1 MSHIFK
7 YYTNKWNSFD
17 FDNSNLK
24 DEMSWD
30 DFNKLSKNVK
40 LKLIEINKNKID
52 NNNSTYTL
60 STRKEPSGYL
70 SKWYEYNRKL
80 TDIQINLIDEY
91 LKQTG
96 DIDNNRQI
104 IEQSKIEIQQLTTE
118 LEHITQQIVELN
130 NQNTEIENGL
140 KIIDIKLEEI
150 NKLLS
155 DPQKYIQSND
165 VEVEDME
172 KYIKTQEN
180 KKQNLLKKKDLGKLT
195 IDKNNEELEKLNN
208 RKEEI
213 PKKINELTTEINK
226 LSEEVILKYKKQD
239 MTKYK
244 EYIKQ
249 IEELNIDY
257 ADVVNIG
264 TVNELNVRKI
274 IDDLDFMKLFELNAR
289 NILKNP
295 PQNFRSLA
303 LNKYIN
309 CGFADTEYCN
319 CFKLYSL
326 KKFENEKDTKN
337 LERSYDNYNQLDF
350 LKTLGPYDGCRFID
364 EDTKTGIYTRRE
376 FYQEFLGE
384 HEYEKESI
392 GATVQIGRLNLNN
405 TKRKLNETG
414 LQDFNC
420 ILYFPKDF
428 VFKEPEPVDD
438 SEQKNKSSK
447 NPKTAQNVQ
456 PDQTTQPGKGLM
468 DWFSKKVKQT
478 DFDPL
483 KKDFEQHVISDN
495 ERITNLE
502 TKLTELT
509 DKLNSFINNNTVK
522 PKHTLNFLNDIT
534 NKHNL
539 KHIEPVQKEY
549 YEDDSLESKL
559 KNVLDKR
566 RSDISPDDEF
576 TESDDE
582 SEDWGEGLKE
592 IMTKADRPMFVAGLL
607 GELKKDLED
616 YGIALNLSK
625 DGQSY
630 YLNVFN
636 RDKKN
641 KYGKGI
647 IEAKEIRDKTDEP
660 AQITYTKLKKIYGDS
675 YN

>member
-30 DFNKLSKNVK
+30 DFNKLSKNTK
-40 LKLIEINKNKID
+40 LKLIQINKNKID
-52 NNNSTYTL
+52 SNNSTYTL
-60 STRKEPSGYL
+60 STKKEPSNYL

-104 IEQSKIEIQQLTTE
+104 INESNIEYSKLSDESKKLTQLISNLTT
-118 LEHITQQIVELN
+118 
-130 NQNTEIENGL
+130 QNTEL
-140 KIIDIKLEEI
+140 KDKIGDIDAKLKMIDKDLEEI
-150 NKLLS
+150 KNNTYDTNSIKFIDYLGYNSEEEVKNEYNLLKQQKEEYTNIINKNNEKIKSLNEE
-155 DPQKYIQSND
+155 ND
-165 VEVEDME
+165 KNNKEIETLT
-172 KYIKTQEN
+172 KYIKE
-180 KKQNLLKKKDLGKLT
+180 LS
-195 IDKNNEELEKLNN
+195 DK
-208 RKEEI
+208 I
-213 PKKINELTTEINK
+213 FD
-226 LSEEVILKYKKQD
+226 KYKKQD
-239 MTKYK
+239 ITQYKKYT
-244 EYIKQ
+244 KQ

-264 TVNELNVRKI
+264 SVNELNVRKI
-274 IDDLDFMKLFELNAR
+274 IDDIDYIKLFELNAR
-289 NILKNP
+289 QILKTP
-295 PQNFRSLA
+295 PQNFKALT

-309 CGFADTEYCN
+309 CGFADTEYCR
-319 CFKLYSL
+319 KYRLYGL
-326 KKFENEKDTKN
+326 KKFENEKDTRN
-337 LERSYDNYNQLDF
+337 LEKSYDNYNQLGFLDELGMNDGVRF
-350 LKTLGPYDGCRFID
+350 LKGGDPIS
-364 EDTKTGIYTRRE
+364 KIYLKRE
-376 FYQEFLGE
+376 IYQIFLGE
-384 HEYEKESI
+384 HEFKKM
-392 GATVQIGRLNLNN
+392 ATICDIEIGRINLK
-405 TKRKLNETG
+405 TK
-414 LQDFNC
+414 
-420 ILYFPKDF
+420 KDF
-428 VFKEPEPVDD
+428 IKD
-438 SEQKNKSSK
+438 SEDIKEAELFEPINFVHKLDSPS
-447 NPKTAQNVQ
+447 NNNA
-456 PDQTTQPGKGLM
+456 KGLR

-502 TKLTELT
+502 TKMIELT

-522 PKHTLNFLNDIT
+522 PKQPLNFLNDIT

-539 KHIEPVQKEY
+539 KHIEPVQKEKEEY

-566 RSDISPDDEF
+566 RSDISPDDEI

-636 RDKKN
+636 RNKKN

-660 AQITYTKLKKIYGDS
+660 AQITYTKLKEIYGDS

>member
-30 DFNKLSKNVK
+30 DFNKLPKNTK

-60 STRKEPSGYL
+60 STRKEPQSYL
-70 SKWYEYNRKL
+70 SKWYEYNKKL

-96 DIDNNRQI
+96 DIDNNRKI
-104 IEQSKIEIQQLTTE
+104 INESNIEYSKLSDESKKLTQLISNLTT
-118 LEHITQQIVELN
+118 
-130 NQNTEIENGL
+130 QNTEL
-140 KIIDIKLEEI
+140 KDKIGDIDAKLKMIDKDLEEI
-150 NKLLS
+150 KNNTYDTNSIKFINYFGYDSEEIKNEYNLLKQQKEEYTNIINKNNEKIKSLNEE
-155 DPQKYIQSND
+155 ND
-165 VEVEDME
+165 KNNKEIETLT
-172 KYIKTQEN
+172 KYIKE
-180 KKQNLLKKKDLGKLT
+180 LS
-195 IDKNNEELEKLNN
+195 DK
-208 RKEEI
+208 I
-213 PKKINELTTEINK
+213 FD
-226 LSEEVILKYKKQD
+226 KYKKQD
-239 MTKYK
+239 ITQYKKYT
-244 EYIKQ
+244 KQ

-264 TVNELNVRKI
+264 SVNELNVRKI
-274 IDDLDFMKLFELNAR
+274 IDDIDYIKLFELNAR
-289 NILKNP
+289 QILKTP
-295 PQNFRSLA
+295 PQNFKALT

-309 CGFADTEYCN
+309 CGFADTEYCR
-319 CFKLYSL
+319 KYRLYGL
-326 KKFENEKDTKN
+326 KKFENEKDTRN
-337 LERSYDNYNQLDF
+337 LERSYDNYNQLGFLDELGMNDGVRF
-350 LKTLGPYDGCRFID
+350 LKGGDPIS
-364 EDTKTGIYTRRE
+364 KIYLKRE
-376 FYQEFLGE
+376 IYQIFLGE
-384 HEYEKESI
+384 HEFKKM
-392 GATVQIGRLNLNN
+392 ATICDIEIGRINLK
-405 TKRKLNETG
+405 TK
-414 LQDFNC
+414 
-420 ILYFPKDF
+420 KDF
-428 VFKEPEPVDD
+428 IKD
-438 SEQKNKSSK
+438 SEDVKEAELFEPINFVHKLDSPS
-447 NPKTAQNVQ
+447 NNNAQ
-456 PDQTTQPGKGLM
+456 GLR

-502 TKLTELT
+502 TKMIELT
-509 DKLNSFINNNTVK
+509 DRLNKFINNNTVK
-522 PKHTLNFLNDIT
+522 DKQPLNFLNDIT

-539 KHIEPVQKEY
+539 KHIEPVQKEKEEY

-566 RSDISPDDEF
+566 RSDISPDDEI

-636 RDKKN
+636 RNKKN

-660 AQITYTKLKKIYGDS
+660 AQITYTKLKEIYGDS

>member
-17 FDNSNLK
+17 FDKSNLK

-60 STRKEPSGYL
+60 STKKEPSGYL
-70 SKWYEYNRKL
+70 SKWYEYNKKL
-80 TDIQINLIDEY
+80 TNIQINLIDEY
-91 LKQTG
+91 LKQSG

-104 IEQSKIEIQQLTTE
+104 INESNIEYSKLSDESEKLTHQISEITKENTE
-118 LEHITQQIVELN
+118 LENRIE
-130 NQNTEIENGL
+130 EIDEKL
-140 KIIDIKLEEI
+140 KMLDKDLEEI
-150 NKLLS
+150 KNNTDDTNS
-155 DPQKYIQSND
+155 
-165 VEVEDME
+165 
-172 KYIKTQEN
+172 IKFIDYLGYDSEEEAKN
-180 KKQNLLKKKDLGKLT
+180 EYNLLKQQKEEYT
-195 IDKNNEELEKLNN
+195 NIINKNNEKIKSLNEK
-208 RKEEI
+208 
-213 PKKINELTTEINK
+213 NEPITNQINK
-226 LSEEVILKYKKQD
+226 LTKEIKELSDKISN
-239 MTKYK
+239 KYK
-244 EYIKQ
+244 EQDLTQYKKYIKQ

-257 ADVVNIG
+257 ADVINIG
-264 TVNELNVRKI
+264 SVNELNVRKI
-274 IDDLDFMKLFELNAR
+274 IDDIDYIKLFELNAR
-289 NILKNP
+289 NILKKP
-295 PQNFRSLA
+295 PQNFKSLT

-309 CGFADTEYCN
+309 CGFADTEYCR
-319 CFKLYSL
+319 KYRLYGL
-326 KKFENEKDTKN
+326 KKFENEKDTRN
-337 LERSYDNYNQLDF
+337 LERSYDNYNQLGFLDEIGMNDGVRF
-350 LKTLGPYDGCRFID
+350 LKGGEPIS
-364 EDTKTGIYTRRE
+364 KIYSKRE
-376 FYQEFLGE
+376 IYQIFLGE
-384 HEYEKESI
+384 HEFKKMTTICDIE
-392 GATVQIGRLNLNN
+392 IGRINLKTKKEFIKDSNDIKEAELFEPINFVHKLDPVNN
-405 TKRKLNETG
+405 NAQG
-414 LQDFNC
+414 LR
-420 ILYFPKDF
+420 
-428 VFKEPEPVDD
+428 
-438 SEQKNKSSK
+438 
-447 NPKTAQNVQ
+447 
-456 PDQTTQPGKGLM
+456 

-478 DFDPL
+478 DFEPL

-509 DKLNSFINNNTVK
+509 DKLNKFINNNTVK

-566 RSDISPDDEF
+566 RSDISPDEF

-630 YLNVFN
+630 YLNVF
-636 RDKKN
+636 DKN
-641 KYGKGI
+641 KYGKGV

-660 AQITYTKLKKIYGDS
+660 AQITYTKLKEIYGDS

>member
-17 FDNSNLK
+17 FDKSNLK
-24 DEMSWD
+24 DEMTWD

-40 LKLIEINKNKID
+40 LKLIQINKNKID

-60 STRKEPSGYL
+60 STRKEPQSYL
-70 SKWYEYNRKL
+70 SKWYEYNKKL
-80 TDIQINLIDEY
+80 TDIQVNLIDEY
-91 LKQTG
+91 LKQSG
-96 DIDNNRQI
+96 DIDNNRRI
-104 IEQSKIEIQQLTTE
+104 INESNTEYKNLSIESEKISNEISE
-118 LEHITQQIVELN
+118 LKGQKLKTVEEIKKLDEEFEN
-130 NQNTEIENGL
+130 LDEEIENTDINIQFYGKENIITEDL
-140 KIIDIKLEEI
+140 KKEKEQEKQKILLKKDELTSLINENDKKIIDLTKDNDGIIKKMSDLSENIKNLEE
-150 NKLLS
+150 K
-155 DPQKYIQSND
+155 
-165 VEVEDME
+165 VAE
-172 KYIKTQEN
+172 KYKT
-180 KKQNLLKKKDLGKLT
+180 
-195 IDKNNEELEKLNN
+195 
-208 RKEEI
+208 
-213 PKKINELTTEINK
+213 
-226 LSEEVILKYKKQD
+226 QD

-244 EYIKQ
+244 KYIKR
-249 IEELNIDY
+249 IEDLNIEY

-264 TVNELNVRKI
+264 SVNELNVRNI
-274 IDDLDFMKLFELNAR
+274 IDDLDYIKLFELNAR
-289 NILKNP
+289 TILKNP
-295 PQNFRSLA
+295 PKNFKTLTI
-303 LNKYIN
+303 NKYIN
-309 CGFADTEYCN
+309 CGFADSEYCR
-319 CFKLYSL
+319 KYRVYGLQR
-326 KKFENEKDTKN
+326 FENEKDTKN
-337 LERSYDNYNQLDF
+337 LEKSYDNYNQLGF
-350 LKTLGPYDGCRFID
+350 LDDVGTFEGVRFTND
-364 EDTKTGIYTRRE
+364 KLPVSKIYTKKE
-376 FYQEFLGE
+376 IYQIFLGE
-384 HEYEKESI
+384 HEYKEDALTIEMEVGRINQNKKTEFNKDTSI
-392 GATVQIGRLNLNN
+392 EYPKLFEPDNFDQLISRQNN
-405 TKRKLNETG
+405 N
-414 LQDFNC
+414 
-420 ILYFPKDF
+420 
-428 VFKEPEPVDD
+428 
-438 SEQKNKSSK
+438 
-447 NPKTAQNVQ
+447 AQ
-456 PDQTTQPGKGLM
+456 GFR

-495 ERITNLE
+495 ERIKNLE

-539 KHIEPVQKEY
+539 KHIEPVQKEKEKY

-636 RDKKN
+636 RNKKN

-660 AQITYTKLKKIYGDS
+660 AQITYTKLKEIYGDS